1 VAACGGEAKREPP
14 GGSPEGGSS
23 SGTVAAGGGSG
34 LPVVPAMPTV
44 ILPRAAGGG
53 AAGVAAPTALAN
65 EWIIPAPAAFADPG
79 RQASGVPREPPT
91 LVETPAATAH
101 LAAFARPP
109 GPTDRPVPTLA
120 DLTEGEAGKVSSSR
134 DWAKDVPVAEA
145 TKDSPVAEATK
156 DRPVA
161 EATKDRPVAEA
172 TKDSPVAEAA
182 KDGPVAEATR
192 VGPVAKAA
200 KDRLLAEAAED
211 GPLAEATKDGPLA
224 EATKD
229 GLLAPPA
236 SACGEPVP
244 GEPFLRGAP
253 FSAPA
258 PFPAAPPLLA
268 PSPWS
273 TLPPRPQRTQGYFGL
288 ALRVAGGLTLTLA
301 VGALLLVMLY
311 RVLDPPTSMLMLGQ
325 QLSGT
330 PVYQRW
336 VSLERISAYLS
347 QAVIL
352 SEDAHFCRHGGVDW
366 GELAAAIENAHDG
379 VARGGST
386 ITMQVVKNLFLWPS
400 RSYVRKALEFPLAY
414 GVELAWSKRR
424 ILEVYLNIAEWG
436 PGIFGAEAAALY
448 HFRKSA
454 AQLTPREAALLAVSL
469 PNPLQRRPGRPGPGL
484 LRLANHL
491 AMRMHP
497 GVAVGCLR
505 SRQ

>member
-1 VAACGGEAKREPP
+1 MG
-14 GGSPEGGSS
+14 
-23 SGTVAAGGGSG
+23 
-34 LPVVPAMPTV
+34 
-44 ILPRAAGGG
+44 
-53 AAGVAAPTALAN
+53 
-65 EWIIPAPAAFADPG
+65 G

-134 DWAKDVPVAEA
+134 DWAKDVPV
-145 TKDSPVAEATK
+145 
-156 DRPVA
+156 
-161 EATKDRPVAEA
+161 
-172 TKDSPVAEAA
+172 
-182 KDGPVAEATR
+182 
-192 VGPVAKAA
+192 
-200 KDRLLAEAAED
+200 
-211 GPLAEATKDGPLA
+211 AEATKDGPLA